1 MMAFTKLLL
10 VLAVL
15 SFGKPTLLRKKAGA
29 TFAKDSIY
37 YYGETVDKNGVLT
50 FDVKDVTSAEN
61 WEPKFLSKKIT
72 DYKLLD
78 SASSETLEK
87 YYGIAA
93 DKAAL
98 EKLLTSVA
106 LTADEIACDNVAGEY
121 EFGFYGLFGY
131 SVYAVEKVDLAPS
144 LTHLIK
150 NGPTKVTYTNVGEG
164 LNTTFADETVAQ
176 TCGGDAE
183 YAFIFGVTRNGIV
196 DKKCVPNTGI
206 PAEAAK
212 CTTDEKYK
220 AYLKGYRLGQF
231 EGDAN
236 TLKSLLVRFGPVHV
250 GANVFIGWEQEADK
264 KDVWILAAPEYT
276 GEGLDR
282 TPTYTYGWMP
292 VPAEEYLGAETTYYG
307 FEVFNGVSVI
317 RAALGLLA
325 AVLVLPALLL

>member
-1 MMAFTKLLL
+1 MRSTDKAMQQ
-10 VLAVL
+10 
-15 SFGKPTLLRKKAGA
+15 SFVAGKQRSI
-29 TFAKDSIY
+29 FAKDSIF
-37 YYGETVDKNGVLT
+37 YYGETVDKNSVLT
-50 FDVKDVTSAEN
+50 FDVKDVTSAED
-61 WEPKFLSKKIT
+61 WEPKYLSKKIT

-106 LTADEIACDNVAGEY
+106 LTTDEINCDYVHEVH
-121 EFGFYGLFGY
+121 EVGFYGLFGY

-164 LNTTFADETVAQ
+164 LNTTFVDETVAQ
-176 TCGGDAE
+176 TCDHE
-183 YAFIFGVTRNGIV
+183 NDYAVIFGVTRNGIV

-231 EGDAN
+231 
-236 TLKSLLVRFGPVHV
+236 
-250 GANVFIGWEQEADK
+250 
-264 KDVWILAAPEYT
+264 
-276 GEGLDR
+276 
-282 TPTYTYGWMP
+282 
-292 VPAEEYLGAETTYYG
+292 
-307 FEVFNGVSVI
+307 
-317 RAALGLLA
+317 
-325 AVLVLPALLL
+325 